1 MALEERKQFDE
12 IVTENGRKAVKRQM
26 NSLYTGGL
34 FGIALGILIGGAV
47 LDTTKSVS
55 VTAVSM
61 LAPLVLAFIVMDKS

>member
-1 MALEERKQFDE
+1 MTLEERKQFDE

-61 LAPLVLAFIVMDKS
+61 LAPLVLAFIMMDKS